1 MEKRKTLFSSNTKF
15 QNLHLR
21 NPNDPNYRH
30 FKYFKYFKHFKLSL
44 KNERHPFFNF
54 HRLLYFKISI
64 LEIQMIQ
71 IIVISNISNSQLSLK
86 KRTISISLRII
97 KPTIIPNLRNI
108 SNKSSPIHIT
118 TSQKSCKSPKSKILA
133 ILLSSLNRFPPTT
146 PFPSSHKQD
155 RDTFP
160 LATWARYRELWD
172 TRWLRGGVVQG

>member
-1 MEKRKTLFSSNTKF
+1 
-15 QNLHLR
+15 
-21 NPNDPNYRH
+21 
-30 FKYFKYFKHFKLSL
+30 
-44 KNERHPFFNF
+44 
-54 HRLLYFKISI
+54 
-64 LEIQMIQ
+64 MIQ

-172 TRWLRGGVVQG
+172 TRWLRGGVVQGQASTCSSVDTKGEAASSWCRSVSGYISSWVDSAKYVFPPSGPGWHAMRYVKKCS